1 MTISLTGPA
10 DLVRL
15 LITYPLRWL
24 VPTVLVVLAAAG
36 YATLRSDT
44 WEATQ
49 ALIIRNAAAGNGDA
63 AGKFQHGDELKNLL
77 ETVLELSKSR
87 GVLAQTLEEV
97 GPPADRS
104 STEAWPSDEEIALFG
119 ESFKI
124 APPKGAEF
132 GKTEVFYLKVQDRN
146 RRRAIALATS
156 LCNQLEARYNQVR
169 DGRAQG
175 MVGELTKTV
184 QLAQT
189 DLQAS
194 TSRLKQVEQ
203 QVGSD
208 LAELRHLTQVG
219 GGGESDLRR
228 KSLELE
234 SELRKAVAT
243 QRNLTALLDN
253 LEASLA
259 DQGQLLATPNGLL
272 ESQPALR
279 KIKDGLLDAQ
289 LRTAQLLG
297 TMSAVHPQVI
307 AAREAEQ
314 EIRRHLRGELI
325 VAIRGVELDRNLA
338 TNRENTLKEQLDTL
352 HDRLELL
359 AGLRSEYAGLVAEV
373 DHSTKLMEA
382 AQRQLVDARASQ
394 SSALTA
400 SLISRLDA
408 ATTGPRPIG
417 PGRSMLLLAGLVG
430 GPIFGLAILLISLP
444 SAPAVGAPRTTE
456 STVRTFNRGLSL
468 KQVPQERADRRQPS
482 RAI

>member
-1 MTISLTGPA
+1 MYISLAGPA
-10 DLVRL
+10 DLIRL
-15 LITYPLRWL
+15 LIAYPLRWL
-24 VPTVLVVLAAAG
+24 VPAVMVVLAAGG
-36 YATLRSDT
+36 YAFLRPDT
-44 WEATQ
+44 WQATQ
-49 ALIIRNAAAGNGDA
+49 ALIIRNEATGNSDTP
-63 AGKFQHGDELKNLL
+63 GKFRHEDEMKTLL
-77 ETVLELSKSR
+77 ETVLELAKSR
-87 GVLAQTLEEV
+87 SVLAQTLEEV

-104 STEAWPSDEEIALFG
+104 STEAWPSDEEIFQFSEA
-119 ESFKI
+119 FKI
-124 APPKGAEF
+124 SPPKGAEF
-132 GKTEVFYLKVQDRN
+132 GKTEVFYLVVQDRN
-146 RRRAIALATS
+146 RRRAIALATT

-169 DGRAQG
+169 NVRAEG

-184 QLAQT
+184 QLAQA

-194 TSRLKQVEQ
+194 TARLKQVEQ

-208 LAELRHLTQVG
+208 LSELRHLAQAG

-228 KSLELE
+228 KSLEME
-234 SELRKAVAT
+234 SELRKAVADE
-243 QRNLTALLDN
+243 RNLTALLDN

-279 KIKDGLLDAQ
+279 KLKEGLLDAQ

-297 TMSAVHPQVI
+297 TMQPQHPQVI

-338 TNRENTLKEQLDTL
+338 TRREETLKSQLATL
-352 HDRLELL
+352 HERLELL
-359 AGLRSEYAGLVAEV
+359 AGLRAEYAGLVAEV
-373 DHSTKLMEA
+373 EHRTKVLEG

-400 SLISRLDA
+400 NLISRLDA
-408 ATTGPRPIG
+408 PTTGPRPIG
-417 PGRSMLLLAGLVG
+417 PGRSILLLAGLAG

-444 SAPAVGAPRTTE
+444 SAPNLG
-456 STVRTFNRGLSL
+456 VRQAEPAGRSVKRGLSL
-468 KQVPQERADRRQPS
+468 KQAPLGAVS
-482 RAI
+482 